1 MAAKSRTAAPRRGR
15 PSKKKTAQTELNR
28 SWSILLFGLAGV
40 LFALTY
46 IRGAAAWNAVAGWLF
61 GLFGVITYAV
71 APVTASLV
79 RLESSLLTRCT
90 SAPRAILGPSRPV
103 QSSPGCTRWARQRL
117 APLRDRRGTEVVPK
131 DPAQP
136 KRISRSP
143 T

>member
-71 APVTASLV
+71 APVTAFLAVLIAMDTMEELHVIGPYEGSK
-79 RLESSLLTRCT
+79 
-90 SAPRAILGPSRPV
+90 PRAVLIG
-103 QSSPGCTRWARQRL
+103 RQQFIEMFTNSDD
-117 APLRDRRGTEVVPK
+117 A
-131 DPAQP
+131 AQ
-136 KRISRSP
+136 
-143 T
+143 